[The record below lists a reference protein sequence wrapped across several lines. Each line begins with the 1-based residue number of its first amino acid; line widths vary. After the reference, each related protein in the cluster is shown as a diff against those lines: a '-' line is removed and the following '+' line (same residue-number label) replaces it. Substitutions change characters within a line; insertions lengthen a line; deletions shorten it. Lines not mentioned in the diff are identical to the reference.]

1 MTNSLIISESQSTPR
16 APIPAGMYVARCYGL
31 IQIGRYMEYSQF
43 LKKDVYENKIRIT
56 WELPTLTKE
65 FKEGEGE
72 KPYSISKEFT
82 MSLNEKGNLR
92 PFLNS
97 WRGRSFTEDELKG
110 FDILAIVGAPCML
123 NIIHKKSKDGAKAY
137 EEIATITPLMKG
149 VEMPSAFNEK
159 QILTYSNWNQALFDS
174 LPDFIKDK
182 MKKSEE
188 YLAMVSP
195 SHVES
200 AVSPVNAESS
210 GDEALPF

>member
-1 MTNSLIISESQSTPR
+1 MSLIISESQSTPR
-16 APIPAGMYVARCYGL
+16 IPIPASMYVARCYGL
-31 IQIGRYMEYSQF
+31 IQIGRYMEYSEF
-43 LKKDVYENKIRIT
+43 LKKDVYTNKIRLT

-123 NIIHKKSKDGAKAY
+123 NIIHKKSKDGTKTY
-137 EEIATITPLMKG
+137 EEIATITPVMKG
-149 VEMPSAFNEK
+149 LEVPAAFMDK
-159 QILTYSNWNQALFDS
+159 QILTYSNWNQTLFDA

-182 MKKSEE
+182 MKKAEE
-188 YLAMVSP
+188 YLAMVAP

-200 AVSPVNAESS
+200 AQSLVNAEG
-210 GDEALPF
+210 GDDNLPF

>member
-1 MTNSLIISESQSTPR
+1 MSLIISESQSTPR
-16 APIPAGMYVARCYGL
+16 TPIPAGMYLARCYGL
-31 IQIGRYMEYSQF
+31 IQVGRYTEYSDF
-43 LKKDVYENKIRIT
+43 LKKDVIVNKIRIT
-56 WELPTLTKE
+56 WELPELKKE

-72 KPYSISKEFT
+72 RPYSISKEFT

-123 NIIHKKSKDGAKAY
+123 NIIHKKSKDGSKTY
-137 EEIATITPLMKG
+137 VEIATITPLMKG
-149 VEMPSAFNEK
+149 TEIPPAFNEK
-159 QILTYSNWNQALFDS
+159 QILTYSGWNQSLFDS

-182 MKKSEE
+182 MKKSDE
-188 YLAMVSP
+188 YLAMVAP

-200 AVSPVNAESS
+200 AQSPVNAESS
-210 GDEALPF
+210 DKDDLPF